1 AQFDPQFTSGQLSE
15 REMWNQTWNVNV
27 SGTQVLTSSLVPLL
41 LQSSDPRILFLT
53 SGLSSLT
60 RTSNLD
66 VPANRSPAKG
76 WPKTGFSA
84 TAYRSSKT
92 GLNML
97 VREWHRVL
105 KEDGVKVWAI
115 APGFLATGLGVG
127 DPEVL
132 KTMGAGDTQVAGPF
146 VRSVVEGEWDGEV
159 GRVVSRDGVQEW

>member
-1 AQFDPQFTSGQLSE
+1 MQLTSGQLSE

-27 SGTQVLTSSLVPLL
+27 AGTQVLTSNLIPLL
-41 LQSSDPRILFLT
+41 LQSADPRILFLT
-53 SGLSSLT
+53 SGLSGLA
-60 RTSNLD
+60 RSND
-66 VPANRSPAKG
+66 PDIPANRSPAKG

-97 VREWHRVL
+97 MREWHRVL
-105 KEDGVKVWAI
+105 REDGVKVWAI
-115 APGFLATGLGVG
+115 SPGFLATGLGAG

-132 KTMGAGDTQVAGPF
+132 KKMGAGDPEVAGPF
-146 VRSVVEGEWDGEV
+146 IKSVVEGERDGDV